1 MTRFVFFIPALAH
14 QKGMAVFGLRDGWSS
29 FPRLVARCYMH
40 TKAPPRSHP
49 LLNTFSEHSC
59 SGLICWQGRQVISF
73 RGCGAPPQLQHS
85 YLTDDSSIPIIV
97 YTQHG
102 TLFTSSCHPRS
113 TRLDL
118 RFSGYPRLAIRPPVD
133 LAFTSRCQ
141 QWTALHATCRLTDRL
156 KHFKGTPITLARAF
170 SAVLL
175 LNFFHASVFPHLD
188 ALTLTLSPFHFIF
201 SSTSH
206 IPFSRSFIY
215 HPPNLRPCS
224 RIAPPPVPLAQTR
237 VGSDAGCPVARPRA
251 TTLSIRSHVPTPS
264 PVMKNVTNHS
274 NDECWT
280 NCTTFFFNFRNDEI
294 TLVLTR
300 MIRWFFS

>member
-1 MTRFVFFIPALAH
+1 
-14 QKGMAVFGLRDGWSS
+14 MAVFGLRDGWSS
-29 FPRLVARCYMH
+29 FPRLVAR
-40 TKAPPRSHP
+40 
-49 LLNTFSEHSC
+49 
-59 SGLICWQGRQVISF
+59 GLICWQGRQVISF

-118 RFSGYPRLAIRPPVD
+118 RFSGYPRLAIRPP
-133 LAFTSRCQ
+133 

-156 KHFKGTPITLARAF
+156 KHSKGTPITLARAF
-170 SAVLL
+170 SAVL
-175 LNFFHASVFPHLD
+175 FVFPHLD

-300 MIRWFFS
+300 MI